1 MGGARPGFPRFRS
14 LATHRDSEPDIF
26 IGHGELNMSD
36 QSDTPSEHGDT
47 GTQSQVLH
55 VITLISSTVPIA
67 LPVLSAPEL
76 SGAAIFRS
84 RRIEDGRER
93 FRIHI
98 GYFTSAAEAEAMLPI
113 VRETY
118 PWAFAG
124 PAPQTNLGSLDDT
137 SRSRFAIVRAPDAA
151 PAAPVKAAPAKPM
164 PAKPAPAA
172 ARPSARVA
180 SIPPAMVA
188 AQALRKPPASRSPSP
203 PKAAGAVPPVLPVA
217 AQRYAVQLLWSKEP
231 IDLSKIPN
239 IGIFAGYLLYA
250 VETEPGRQ
258 RMFGVRLGFYDDAL
272 SARLVALYVRPAF
285 KGVVVPVSEREVS
298 MASRATIQ
306 PSAARPVRGRT
317 SPREA
322 WPHAAVSVP
331 FAPTAVQT
339 MSDPL

>member
-1 MGGARPGFPRFRS
+1 
-14 LATHRDSEPDIF
+14 
-26 IGHGELNMSD
+26 MSD
-36 QSDTPSEHGDT
+36 QNDTPSGQGDT
-47 GTQSQVLH
+47 GSQSQVLH

-98 GYFTSAAEAEAMLPI
+98 GYFTSAADAEALLPI

-137 SRSRFAIVRAPDAA
+137 SKSRFTIVRAPDPAPASPAKAAA
-151 PAAPVKAAPAKPM
+151 PARPVAAQ
-164 PAKPAPAA
+164 PAPAA
-172 ARPSARVA
+172 APTARVA
-180 SIPPAMVA
+180 SIPPAMAA
-188 AQALRKPPASRSPSP
+188 AQALRNPASRSPSQP
-203 PKAAGAVPPVLPVA
+203 PKAAAGTPPVLPVA

-298 MASRATIQ
+298 MASRATIR
-306 PSAARPVRGRT
+306 PSASRPARGRI

-331 FAPTAVQT
+331 FAPTAVQS

>member
-1 MGGARPGFPRFRS
+1 
-14 LATHRDSEPDIF
+14 
-26 IGHGELNMSD
+26 MSD
-36 QSDTPSEHGDT
+36 HSDTPSGGDT
-47 GTQSQVLH
+47 GSQSQVLH

-98 GYFTSAAEAEAMLPI
+98 GYFTSAADAEALLPI

-137 SRSRFAIVRAPDAA
+137 SKSRFTIVRAPDPA
-151 PAAPVKAAPAKPM
+151 PASLAKAAPPVRPVA
-164 PAKPAPAA
+164 AKPAPAA
-172 ARPSARVA
+172 APARPVAAKPAPAAAPAARVA
-180 SIPPAMVA
+180 SIPPAMAA
-188 AQALRKPPASRSPSP
+188 AQALRNPVSRSPSQP
-203 PKAAGAVPPVLPVA
+203 PKAAAGTPPVLPVA

-298 MASRATIQ
+298 MASRATIR
-306 PSAARPVRGRT
+306 PSAARPARGRI
-317 SPREA
+317 SPRDA

-331 FAPTAVQT
+331 FAPTAVQS

>member
-1 MGGARPGFPRFRS
+1 
-14 LATHRDSEPDIF
+14 
-26 IGHGELNMSD
+26 MSD
-36 QSDTPSEHGDT
+36 QSDTSSEYGDT
-47 GTQSQVLH
+47 GAQSLVLH

-98 GYFTSAAEAEAMLPI
+98 GYFTSAADAEALLPI

-137 SRSRFAIVRAPDAA
+137 SKSRFTIMRAPDAA
-151 PAAPVKAAPAKPM
+151 PAAPVKVAPSK
-164 PAKPAPAA
+164 PAKPAPMPA
-172 ARPSARVA
+172 SARAA
-180 SIPPAMVA
+180 SMPPAMLA
-188 AQALRKPPASRSPSP
+188 AQALRNPASRSLSAS
-203 PKAAGAVPPVLPVA
+203 KTADGVPPVLPVA
-217 AQRYAVQLLWSKEP
+217 AQRYAVQLVWSKEP

-285 KGVVVPVSEREVS
+285 KGVVVPISEREVS
-298 MASRATIQ
+298 MASRAAIH
-306 PSAARPVRGRT
+306 PSAARPARGRS

-331 FAPTAVQT
+331 FVATSQQS

>member
-1 MGGARPGFPRFRS
+1 
-14 LATHRDSEPDIF
+14 
-26 IGHGELNMSD
+26 MSD
-36 QSDTPSEHGDT
+36 QSDTPSGDGDT
-47 GTQSQVLH
+47 GCQSQVLH

-98 GYFTSAAEAEAMLPI
+98 GYFTSAADAEALLPI

-137 SRSRFAIVRAPDAA
+137 SKSHFTIVRAPDPA
-151 PAAPVKAAPAKPM
+151 PAVPVKAAAPARPV
-164 PAKPAPAA
+164 AAQPAPGWAPA
-172 ARPSARVA
+172 ARVA
-180 SIPPAMVA
+180 SMPPAMVA
-188 AQALRKPPASRSPSP
+188 AQALRKQSSRSPSQP
-203 PKAAGAVPPVLPVA
+203 STAAGDTPPVLPVA
-217 AQRYAVQLLWSKEP
+217 AQRYAVQLIWSKEP

-239 IGIFAGYLLYA
+239 IGIFTGYLLYA

-298 MASRATIQ
+298 MASRATIR
-306 PSAARPVRGRT
+306 PSASRPARGRI

-322 WPHAAVSVP
+322 WPHSAVSVP
-331 FAPTAVQT
+331 FAPTAEQT

>member
-1 MGGARPGFPRFRS
+1 
-14 LATHRDSEPDIF
+14 
-26 IGHGELNMSD
+26 MSD
-36 QSDTPSEHGDT
+36 QSDTPSGDGDT
-47 GTQSQVLH
+47 GSQSQVLH

-98 GYFTSAAEAEAMLPI
+98 GYFTAAADAEALLPI

-124 PAPQTNLGSLDDT
+124 PAPQTYLGSLDDT
-137 SRSRFAIVRAPDAA
+137 SKSLFTIVRAPDRA
-151 PAAPVKAAPAKPM
+151 PVVPVKAAHARPVA
-164 PAKPAPAA
+164 AKPAPVRALA
-172 ARPSARVA
+172 ARVA
-180 SIPPAMVA
+180 SMPPAMVA
-188 AQALRKPPASRSPSP
+188 AQALRKQSSHSLLQPPI
-203 PKAAGAVPPVLPVA
+203 AAGGTPPVLPVA
-217 AQRYAVQLLWSKEP
+217 AQRYAVQLIWSKEP

-298 MASRATIQ
+298 MASRATIR
-306 PSAARPVRGRT
+306 PSVSHPARGRI
-317 SPREA
+317 SPRER

>member
-1 MGGARPGFPRFRS
+1 
-14 LATHRDSEPDIF
+14 
-26 IGHGELNMSD
+26 MSD
-36 QSDTPSEHGDT
+36 YSDTPSERDVT

-55 VITLISSTVPIA
+55 VITLISSTVPIV
-67 LPVLSAPEL
+67 LPVLTAPEL

-98 GYFTSAAEAEAMLPI
+98 GYFTSAAEAEALLPI
-113 VRETY
+113 VRQSY

-137 SRSRFAIVRAPDAA
+137 TKARFTIVSAPDPAPAVPSTVAQPRPLPARAMPKAA
-151 PAAPVKAAPAKPM
+151 PVATAAPVKAALGAATTSLPQRKISQHTPA
-164 PAKPAPAA
+164 
-172 ARPSARVA
+172 
-180 SIPPAMVA
+180 
-188 AQALRKPPASRSPSP
+188 QSP
-203 PKAAGAVPPVLPVA
+203 KGAGAVPPVLPVA
-217 AQRYAVQLLWSKEP
+217 AQRYAVQLIWSKEP

-272 SARLVALYVRPAF
+272 SARLVALYVRPTF
-285 KGVVVPVSEREVS
+285 KGVVVPVSEREVAN
-298 MASRATIQ
+298 ASKATIR
-306 PSAARPVRGRT
+306 PSAARPARGRS

-331 FAPTAVQT
+331 FVAPVVSSIADQ
-339 MSDPL
+339 L